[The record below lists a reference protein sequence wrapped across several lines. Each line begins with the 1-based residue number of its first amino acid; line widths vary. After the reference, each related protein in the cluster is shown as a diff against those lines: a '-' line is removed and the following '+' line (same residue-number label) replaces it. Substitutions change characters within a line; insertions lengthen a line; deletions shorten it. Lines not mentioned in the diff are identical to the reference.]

1 MSKKEESINRLEINL
16 QEAAKDMSSL
26 KTVLPKVSDERDQIW
41 RELRQ
46 CCEKNMLL
54 NSENEMFKGMI
65 EKLEEKVLEKEGE
78 ITILQDTMG
87 SKHLNILSSPDF
99 LV

>member
-1 MSKKEESINRLEINL
+1 MLKKEENINRLESSL
-16 QEAAKDMSSL
+16 QEAAKDMASL
-26 KTVLPKVSDERDQIW
+26 KNILPKVSDERDQIW

-54 NSENEMFKGMI
+54 NGENETLKGML
-65 EKLEEKVLEKEGE
+65 EKLEERLLEKEGE
-78 ITILQDTMG
+78 ITILQDTIG
-87 SKHLNILSSPDF
+87 SKRLNLLSSPDF